1 MLNWNFMEFTMELN
15 ALISIKLL
23 DKENKN
29 NYEDYNVEKV
39 KRIKKKQ
46 YMIIL

>member
-1 MLNWNFMEFTMELN
+1 MEFTMELN

-46 YMIIL
+46 YMIILW